1 MAAVER
7 LPTCLKQQV
16 SLRARL
22 NYGVVRLV
30 ETGFDMMANE
40 GAQTFQS
47 ICCTDPVLP
56 ADTIRPHI
64 QPIYATSTFVYP
76 PPDEAI
82 QVFEEVKERPYLYN
96 RWGTPNS
103 HLVEKKLAA
112 LEGFPDRSGSSPL
125 QLEAVLFSSGM
136 AAISSLFLSLGLRPG
151 DAIVTQGNI
160 YGTTTEFL
168 DVMVTP
174 LGVRVI
180 YGELQDLD
188 WVEMQFRQNKVRLLY
203 MESPTNATSRCCDIR
218 TLAALAHAYGAKAAV
233 DSTLATPY
241 LQRPFFLGVDF
252 VVHSATKFLNGHSN
266 SLTGVVIGKDAAF
279 MKTEMW
285 RMRKLLGGC
294 AGSFDAWLLNMGLK
308 TLPMRM
314 ERHCANA
321 MTIATALER
330 HEEVKCVRYLG
341 LPSHSD
347 HAVAKRQMKA
357 FGGVLSFEVR
367 GGRDAAV
374 GVLRLLRRCTM
385 TATLGAMDTLV
396 QHPALMT
403 HIKVPKEQRERHG
416 ISDDLL
422 RVSVG
427 IEDPEE
433 VIADLTQALEASAP
447 RRLSAVRGVS
457 GVPV

>member
-1 MAAVER
+1 M
-7 LPTCLKQQV
+7 T
-16 SLRARL
+16 
-22 NYGVVRLV
+22 
-30 ETGFDMMANE
+30 NE
-40 GAQTFQS
+40 CPETFQS
-47 ICCTDPVLP
+47 ICCTDPVL
-56 ADTIRPHI
+56 AEETIRSHI
-64 QPIYATSTFVYP
+64 QPIYATSTFIYP
-76 PPDEAI
+76 PPDDVI

-103 HLVEKKLAA
+103 HLVEKKVAA
-112 LEGFPDRSGSSPL
+112 LESFGVGLDAPL

-136 AAISSLFLSLGLRPG
+136 AAISSLFLSLGLRAG
-151 DAIVTQGNI
+151 DTIVTQGNL

-168 DVMVTP
+168 DVMVAP
-174 LGVRVI
+174 MGINVV
-180 YGELQDLD
+180 YGELQDLE
-188 WVEMQFRQNKVRLLY
+188 WVEKQMRQGRTRLLY
-203 MESPTNATSRCCDIR
+203 METPTNATSRCCDIR
-218 TLAALAHAYGAKAAV
+218 ALAALARAYGVKTAV

-241 LQRPFFLGVDF
+241 LQRPFDAGTDF

-266 SLTGVVIGKDAAF
+266 SLTGVVIGKDIPF

-294 AGSFDAWLLNMGLK
+294 AGSFDAWLLNMGIK

-321 MTIATALER
+321 MKIAAALEG
-330 HEEVKCVRYLG
+330 HEEVKRVRYLG
-341 LPSHSD
+341 LPSHPD
-347 HAVAKRQMKA
+347 HAIAKRQMKA
-357 FGGVLSFEVR
+357 FGGVMSFEVR

-374 GVLRLLRRCTM
+374 GVLKNLRRCTL

-403 HIKVPKEQRERHG
+403 HIKVPKEQRERYG
-416 ISDDLL
+416 ITDDLL

-433 VIADLTQALEASAP
+433 VIADLTQALEATAP
-447 RRLSAVRGVS
+447 KRPSSVRTVLDLPMPGT
-457 GVPV
+457 G